1 MKRGLVPGGAVLMGV
16 VVSLAF
22 LGVGYGLF
30 SDTLRISGAVATG
43 SVNAAFS
50 LHEVDEGLVR
60 GAPEGPADN
69 DIDEDKEFGGID
81 TAECNVLIHSLISD
95 SASGAA
101 SDLVGDAETID
112 RAPSDF
118 LFVALRNAYPSFNC
132 YVDFD
137 VHNAGSIPIKV
148 NRPVIGPVPSPDV
161 LTVEFEHCF
170 EDGSQVEPGKEILCT
185 LHVHVERGAE
195 PNTVYRFGA
204 TICAYQWNAGTLV
217 RCAVPTDV
225 EPLPSDID
233 PAPTT
238 DANNQP

>member
-81 TAECNVLIHSLISD
+81 TAECIVRIHSLSD
-95 SASGAA
+95 AVTDGA
-101 SDLVGDAETID
+101 SDLVGDAEIID

-118 LFVALRNAYPSFNC
+118 LFVLLRNAYPSFNC

-148 NRPVIGPVPSPDV
+148 NQPVIGPAPSPDV
-161 LTVEFEHCF
+161 LTVEFLHCF
-170 EDGSQVEPGKEILCT
+170 EDGAQVEPGQEVLCT
-185 LHVHVERGAE
+185 LHIHVERGAE
-195 PNTVYRFGA
+195 ANTVYRFGA

-233 PAPTT
+233 PAPAT
-238 DANNQP
+238 DAGQP